1 MNKTLK
7 TFSPTLIAALILIV
21 LLGYLFLS
29 EIMGN
34 KGTETGKVLFP
45 EIDKPQIGSMTL
57 RYANHEITL
66 TKDGGKWLVI
76 KDSKS
81 FSGDNGAV
89 GSLLNEI
96 SEMEVQKIAA
106 DNPSSLDDFGL
117 NNPRAEVIFRMPH
130 DEYKL
135 LVGSETPVGSGTYVK
150 TGEGGK
156 VLIVDKNSLL
166 PFLDRSENDFRDKQ
180 ILALDEDKI
189 NSITFRSDDSS
200 FEVER
205 EDGSWLGKNMPD
217 YVQLD
222 QDRIRLILK
231 AFLNLNIDNF
241 ETDNPKNLSAYG
253 LDKPSAEIEIFE
265 DDNSTRIL
273 FGNKKENG
281 DYYIKL
287 DSESPVYSVSE
298 HVFFQIPEKIDE
310 IRVRKVVDIDPMR
323 VRGVEIKEGGKDLS
337 VSKIGDTWTVINDGK
352 AQVNAK
358 KITDL
363 LNEIGSLEVETF
375 VDDNPRDLA
384 PYGLDRP
391 ELQITVTGPGDQKV
405 TLLFGSK
412 EDKKVY
418 TKISGQDSIYKMSDV
433 IISKIHVSENE
444 FGK

>member
-1 MNKTLK
+1 MSKTLK

-34 KGTETGKVLFP
+34 KETETGKGLFP

-66 TKDGGKWLVI
+66 TEDAGKWLVI
-76 KDSKS
+76 KDSKR
-81 FSGDNGAV
+81 FSGDNDAV

-96 SEMEVQKIAA
+96 SGMEVQKIAA

-117 NNPRAEVIFRMPH
+117 NNPRVEVIFRMAH
-130 DEYKL
+130 DGYKL

-166 PFLDRSENDFRDKQ
+166 PFLDRSENDFRDKE

-205 EDGSWLGKNMPD
+205 EDGRWLGKDMPD
-217 YVQLD
+217 YIQLD

-231 AFLNLNIDNF
+231 PFLNLNIDNF

-352 AQVNAK
+352 AQVNEK
-358 KITDL
+358 KIKDL

-391 ELQITVTGPGDQKV
+391 ELQITVTGPGDEKV

-418 TKISGQDSIYKMSDV
+418 IKILGQNSIYKMSDV
-433 IISKIHVSENE
+433 ILSKIRGSENE
-444 FGK
+444 LGK